1 MYSGLTFLTI
11 SLAAMILFISP
22 HATALDTDGLV
33 GAWLFDEGKG
43 EAVTDSSDN
52 GLDGKIAQGK
62 PKWVEGKFDGA
73 MEFGGADMVTVP
85 DDDALDLENFTLAA
99 WVNIPKISGAWQ
111 IVASKENRGPVGR
124 NYGLFGNI
132 NTGVIHYSFTT
143 DTTWKSFDAQ
153 TPVTDGEWHHVAGTY
168 DGSDFKLYLNGEVD
182 AETSPG
188 TEPDTHDNVFFI
200 GGCDVGG
207 YWMSGII
214 DEVVLYDRSL
224 SEKEINDLIEDGMSV
239 ALDVQPGGK
248 LVTTWSRIKG
258 QAEIR

>member
-1 MYSGLTFLTI
+1 MHSRLTLLILSF
-11 SLAAMILFISP
+11 AAITFSMAP
-22 HATALDTDGLV
+22 HAIALDTDGLV

-43 EAVTDSSDN
+43 QAVTDSSDN
-52 GLDGKIAQGK
+52 GLDGEIAQGK

-73 MEFGGADMVTVP
+73 MEFGGADMVTVA
-85 DDDALDLENFTLAA
+85 DDAALDLEDFTLAA

-143 DTTWKSFDAQ
+143 GGTWKSFDAQ
-153 TPVTDGEWHHVAGTY
+153 TVVTDGEWHHVAGTY
-168 DGSDFKLYLNGEVD
+168 DGSDFKLYIDGEVD
-182 AETSPG
+182 AEVSPG

-224 SEKEINDLIEDGMSV
+224 SENEINELIEDGMSV

-248 LVTTWSRIKG
+248 LVTTWSQIK
-258 QAEIR
+258 ARAAR

>member
-1 MYSGLTFLTI
+1 MHKGLSLLT
-11 SLAAMILFISP
+11 LTLPVLILFMAP
-22 HATALDTDGLV
+22 QATALDTDGLV

-43 EAVTDSSDN
+43 QAVTDSSDN

-62 PKWVEGKFDGA
+62 PKWVEGKFEGA
-73 MEFGGADMVTVP
+73 MEFGGADMVTVA
-85 DDDALDLENFTLAA
+85 DDDALDLEDFTVAA

-111 IVASKENRGPVGR
+111 IIATKENRGPVGR

-143 DTTWKSFDAQ
+143 ASTWKSFDAK
-153 TPVTDGEWHHVAGTY
+153 TAVTDGEWHHVAGTY
-168 DGSDFKLYLNGEVD
+168 DGSDFKLYLNGQVD
-182 AETSPG
+182 AQTSPG
-188 TEPDTHDNVFFI
+188 TKPDTSDNLFFI

-207 YWMSGII
+207 YWMSGTI

-224 SEKEINDLIEDGMSV
+224 SEKEINELIEDSMSV

-248 LVTTWSRIKG
+248 LVTTWSQIKG
-258 QAEIR
+258 RAAR

>member
-1 MYSGLTFLTI
+1 MHRVLTLLTI
-11 SLAAMILFISP
+11 SLSAVILFISP

-43 EAVTDSSDN
+43 EAITDSSDN

-73 MEFGGADMVTVP
+73 MEFGGADMVTV
-85 DDDALDLENFTLAA
+85 DDDNALDLENFTLAA

-111 IVASKENRGPVGR
+111 IIASKETRNPTGR

-143 DTTWKSFDAQ
+143 NAGWKSFDAK
-153 TPVTDGEWHHVAGTY
+153 TAVTDGDWHHVAGTY
-168 DGSDFKLYLNGEVD
+168 DGSDFKLYLNGALD
-182 AETSPG
+182 AQVSPG
-188 TEPDTHDNVFFI
+188 TKPDTSDNLFFI
-200 GGCDVGG
+200 GGCDIGN
-207 YWMSGII
+207 YWMSGAI
-214 DEVVLYDRSL
+214 DEVALYDRPL
-224 SEKEINDLIEDGMSV
+224 SEKEISELMDDGMSV

-248 LVTTWSRIKG
+248 LVTTWSQIK
-258 QAEIR
+258 AHATR